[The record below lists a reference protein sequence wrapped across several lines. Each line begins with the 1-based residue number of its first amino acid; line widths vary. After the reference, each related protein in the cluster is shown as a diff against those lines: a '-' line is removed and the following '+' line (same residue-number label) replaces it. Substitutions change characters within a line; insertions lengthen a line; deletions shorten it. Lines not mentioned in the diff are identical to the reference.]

1 MRCSRAGAII
11 PAQFEAQKPG
21 GKLLNIIGK
30 KWTSGYLDATAADI
44 TGPLGLPASMAKQDI
59 FKIVNGENM
68 LNTIADIIDWHFH
81 IIRAKF
87 EIIALR
93 RENKKSLSCQ

>member
-11 PAQFEAQKPG
+11 PRNLKTQKPG

-44 TGPLGLPASMAKQDI
+44 TGLLGLPASMAKQDI
-59 FKIVNGENM
+59 FKIVNGENQINA
-68 LNTIADIIDWHFH
+68 LSDII
-81 IIRAKF
+81 
-87 EIIALR
+87 E
-93 RENKKSLSCQ
+93 